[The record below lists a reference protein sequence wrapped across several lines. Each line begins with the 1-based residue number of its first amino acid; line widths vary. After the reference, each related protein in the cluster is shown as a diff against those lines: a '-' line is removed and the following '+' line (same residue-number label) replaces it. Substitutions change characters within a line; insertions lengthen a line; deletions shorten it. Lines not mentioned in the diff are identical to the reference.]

1 MTTAQLVFLYTAEEK
16 SITRAAERAFVTQ
29 QCASRHI
36 ANLEQ
41 KYGVPLVIRKPVF
54 SLTEA
59 GKTLAASLRRM
70 YVLEQETEDTIAEI
84 SRGASGEITLGI
96 NAARARVLLPG
107 LIRRYRERFPQVRIT
122 VRSGDTAALAHLLKN
137 GEIDMMLGVNLAYD
151 ARFVVIPL
159 VEDRIFFLA
168 SETLLGTYLPELR
181 RGKKLPKEIRLS
193 DIVRVPL
200 CRNQA
205 DSTLTGL
212 LDRVAAAE
220 NLRLDGQYISSD
232 YDLQIELCGSGIA
245 GAFCPESVLPR
256 ADAWNA
262 AGLGE
267 KIFAFGIEGLTEKL
281 RIDLIRNRESVRP
294 EYSTEFAR
302 LIREMYGSTGRK

>member
-1 MTTAQLVFLYTAEEK
+1 
-16 SITRAAERAFVTQ
+16 
-29 QCASRHI
+29 
-36 ANLEQ
+36 
-41 KYGVPLVIRKPVF
+41 
-54 SLTEA
+54 
-59 GKTLAASLRRM
+59 
-70 YVLEQETEDTIAEI
+70 
-84 SRGASGEITLGI
+84 
-96 NAARARVLLPG
+96 
-107 LIRRYRERFPQVRIT
+107 
-122 VRSGDTAALAHLLKN
+122 
-137 GEIDMMLGVNLAYD
+137 MMLGVNLAYD

-256 ADAWNA
+256 VDAWNA

-294 EYSTEFAR
+294 EYSTEFAK
-302 LIREMYGSTGRK
+302 LIREMYGCTGRK